1 MTKNNFFWC
10 PEPCCFCWF
19 DLCLFFDTAAK
30 VVVFGFVVV
39 DYVVDV
45 VFDED
50 DDISD
55 VAVVAVSLNLLI
67 VWFILPLD

>member
-1 MTKNNFFWC
+1 MLLLLVR
-10 PEPCCFCWF
+10 P
-19 DLCLFFDTAAK
+19 LSFFDTAAK

-39 DYVVDV
+39 DDVVDV
-45 VFDED
+45 VFDEN

>member
-1 MTKNNFFWC
+1 MPWTLLLLLVR
-10 PEPCCFCWF
+10 P
-19 DLCLFFDTAAK
+19 LSFFDTAAK

-39 DYVVDV
+39 DDVVDV
-45 VFDED
+45 VFDEN

>member
-1 MTKNNFFWC
+1 MLFLLVR
-10 PEPCCFCWF
+10 PLP
-19 DLCLFFDTAAK
+19 FFDTAAK
-30 VVVFGFVVV
+30 VVVFGFVV

>member
-1 MTKNNFFWC
+1 M
-10 PEPCCFCWF
+10 
-19 DLCLFFDTAAK
+19 
-30 VVVFGFVVV
+30 FGFVVV
-39 DYVVDV
+39 DDVVDV

-67 VWFILPLD
+67 VWFILLLD

>member
-1 MTKNNFFWC
+1 MPWTLLLLLVRPLSFS
-10 PEPCCFCWF
+10 
-19 DLCLFFDTAAK
+19 DTAAK

-39 DYVVDV
+39 DDVVDV
-45 VFDED
+45 VFDEN

-55 VAVVAVSLNLLI
+55 VAVVTVSLNLLI

>member
-1 MTKNNFFWC
+1 MLFLLVR
-10 PEPCCFCWF
+10 PLP
-19 DLCLFFDTAAK
+19 FFDTAAK

>member
-1 MTKNNFFWC
+1 MPWTLLFLLVR
-10 PEPCCFCWF
+10 PLP
-19 DLCLFFDTAAK
+19 FFDTAAK

-50 DDISD
+50 NDISD

>member
-1 MTKNNFFWC
+1 MPWTLLLLLVR
-10 PEPCCFCWF
+10 P
-19 DLCLFFDTAAK
+19 LSFFDTAAK
-30 VVVFGFVVV
+30 VVVFGFVDV
-39 DYVVDV
+39 DDV
-45 VFDED
+45 ADVFFDEN

>member
-1 MTKNNFFWC
+1 MLLLLVQ
-10 PEPCCFCWF
+10 PLP
-19 DLCLFFDTAAK
+19 FFDTAAK

-39 DYVVDV
+39 DDVVDV